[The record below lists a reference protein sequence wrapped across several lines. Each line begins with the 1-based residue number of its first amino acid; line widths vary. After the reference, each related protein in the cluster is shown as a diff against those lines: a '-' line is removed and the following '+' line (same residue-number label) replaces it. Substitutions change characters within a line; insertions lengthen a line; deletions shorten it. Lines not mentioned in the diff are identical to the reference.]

1 MQIAKTGVRIGGRLV
16 PNDVRYGVAWRQHS
30 NRRAPLK
37 LALSWLDWCE
47 LGSPNCCERRIG
59 DPPRTNCHRPAT
71 ARGLNFSRRSD
82 IAACSHPNTGSR
94 HWKSLRGIDIAAS
107 FGNPPARTSHDS
119 AEFENAKSCRN
130 RRHRLLYP
138 AFGSILFQLRR

>member
-59 DPPRTNCHRPAT
+59 DPPRTSYQRAVT
-71 ARGLNFSRRSD
+71 APRLNFSWQTDMPRVRTE
-82 IAACSHPNTGSR
+82 IRAAAIGF
-94 HWKSLRGIDIAAS
+94 A
-107 FGNPPARTSHDS
+107 
-119 AEFENAKSCRN
+119 
-130 RRHRLLYP
+130 
-138 AFGSILFQLRR
+138 